1 MKMIITDIKERKD
14 GSADAVLQYDNEAGK
29 FIRKRYN
36 VKRITKKVLQ
46 KLVNEAIEGYLEKGV
61 K

>member
-1 MKMIITDIKERKD
+1 MKMIITDIKEKPD
-14 GSADAVLQYDNEAGK
+14 GSASAIIHYDKEAGK
-29 FIRKRYN
+29 FIREKYD

-46 KLVNEAIEGYLEKGV
+46 KLVNEAIEGYLEKGA